1 MPKGGV
7 RQEVQ
12 NQKCREKYDK
22 FRHISN
28 DLKRLKERPESRRG
42 PFIISDDDLNDQF
55 DLQKNVLCD

>member
-1 MPKGGV
+1 MPKGKL

-12 NQKCREKYDK
+12 NRDYPNKSDR
-22 FRHISN
+22 FSHISS

-55 DLQKNVLCD
+55 NFKKDILCN